1 MKNKPELPEEAE
13 EINPEENM
21 AMETLPEE
29 VNPEAQSARPK
40 IGKNLPLVVLRDAVV
55 FPKLV
60 LPLVIRD
67 KKDVAAIAKAVQGDR
82 LAFFVTALPVKKREG
97 EEETGFKLK
106 PLYLIG
112 IYQHYLTLGHNVVF
126 ICFQIR
132 DCRREINHHKR
143 SHGCQMVFF

>member
-1 MKNKPELPEEAE
+1 
-13 EINPEENM
+13 
-21 AMETLPEE
+21 ME
-29 VNPEAQSARPK
+29 K
-40 IGKNLPLVVLRDAVV
+40 ILVVAANIIERDRKILLMQETFKEVKGKWN
-55 FPKLV
+55 FP
-60 LPLVIRD
+60 
-67 KKDVAAIAKAVQGDR
+67 AGR
-82 LAFFVTALPVKKREG
+82 LEIDEDIIDCAKREG